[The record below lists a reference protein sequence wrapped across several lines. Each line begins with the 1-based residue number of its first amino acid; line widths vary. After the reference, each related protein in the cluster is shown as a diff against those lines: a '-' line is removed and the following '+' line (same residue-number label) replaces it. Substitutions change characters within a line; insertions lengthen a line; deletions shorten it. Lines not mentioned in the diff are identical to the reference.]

1 MKVFFYLLLAL
12 VVLVFGISFALNNST
27 PVEVHYYFGL
37 NWSGSLSIL
46 LVATLVAGALLGVVF
61 TLGWVI
67 KAKRQAAHARR
78 EAAQLEREAAGLRSL
93 TDSSA
98 VKESR

>member
-1 MKVFFYLLLAL
+1 MKLFVYLLLAFI
-12 VVLVFGISFALNNST
+12 VLLFGISFALNNST

-37 NWSGSLSIL
+37 DWSGSLSIL
-46 LVATLVAGALLGVVF
+46 LVITLIAGAALGVLF

-78 EAAQLEREAAGLRSL
+78 DTAELEREAASLRSL
-93 TDSSA
+93 A
-98 VKESR
+98 ERESQ